1 MTDTMNRV
9 ELSRIAAAVAAVV
22 LVVVYAVGAGVWVS
36 GGRAFYESL
45 DRPPWQPPDV
55 VFGLIWPYN
64 FVVLAAAGVVV
75 ALSGTGAA
83 RAAWLALTAASV
95 VAALSWAWLFY
106 VGEAL
111 WPAAV
116 ALAIATLLTV
126 PVVVITWRT
135 ATLPGVLLIPYV
147 LWLATATSLAIGY
160 AVRNPT

>member
-1 MTDTMNRV
+1 MGSM
-9 ELSRIAAAVAAVV
+9 ELSRVLAAVAAVV
-22 LVVVYAVGAGVWVS
+22 LVVLYAVGSGVWVS
-36 GGRAFYESL
+36 GGRTFYESL

-64 FVVLAAAGVVV
+64 FVVLAVAGVVV

-83 RAAWLALTAASV
+83 RAAWLTLTALSV

-111 WPAAV
+111 WPSAV
-116 ALAIATLLTV
+116 ALGIATVLTI

-135 ATLPGVLLIPYV
+135 STLLGVLLIPYV
-147 LWLATATSLAIGY
+147 LWLGTATSLAIGY
-160 AVRNPT
+160 AARNPA